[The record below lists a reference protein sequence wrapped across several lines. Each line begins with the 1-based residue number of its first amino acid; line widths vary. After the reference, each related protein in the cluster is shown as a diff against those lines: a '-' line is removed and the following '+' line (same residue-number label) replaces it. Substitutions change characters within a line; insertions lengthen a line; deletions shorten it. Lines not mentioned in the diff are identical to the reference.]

1 MQLDHAIFPLHAIA
15 ARALQTRGGKPLH
28 AKALQCITLCMA
40 HIVAPQNH
48 LLRES
53 FFRLTETLVIGERF
67 HRIILL
73 ERPSST
79 RETDL

>member
-1 MQLDHAIFPLHAIA
+1 
-15 ARALQTRGGKPLH
+15 
-28 AKALQCITLCMA
+28 MA

-53 FFRLTETLVIGERF
+53 FFRLTETLIIGERF
-67 HRIILL
+67 HLIILL
-73 ERPSST
+73 KRPCST

>member
-1 MQLDHAIFPLHAIA
+1 MQLDHAIFPFHAIA
-15 ARALQTRGGKPLH
+15 TCALQPARCLTTH

-53 FFRLTETLVIGERF
+53 FFRLTETLIIGERF
-67 HRIILL
+67 HLIILL
-73 ERPSST
+73 KRPCST